1 MISLFKVNL
10 DLIKR
15 VITNLVKGYD
25 DDKTFYSSY
34 GEAIR
39 LKKEMNFVEVIKTL
53 RKCHDESKVKMIN
66 KLYSFLKLAYVPI
79 DLFDNR

>member
-39 LKKEMNFVEVIKTL
+39 LK
-53 RKCHDESKVKMIN
+53 
-66 KLYSFLKLAYVPI
+66 
-79 DLFDNR
+79 